1 MEVIMNNT
9 EKEFSKLSTYITKQI
24 EAEKKGKGR
33 CTFKLYQDVQID
45 AFEFV
50 LRKMDKMKRS
60 RA

>member
-1 MEVIMNNT
+1 MNNT